1 MVSDKSDKSEMI
13 VHCSVTCLVQ
23 FLIGNL
29 PSASTLTDKC
39 GKGWNDTNINKYFT
53 LKKPDDDSDED
64 SNNKGCAEEVRD
76 KQKGIGKSK
85 QGYMTTSKQF
95 EAHRIILWTMRTILL
110 TKGGKIVTRIISFI

>member
-13 VHCSVTCLVQ
+13 VHCSVTHPVQ
-23 FLIGNL
+23 FPIGNL
-29 PSASTLTDKC
+29 LSTSTFTDKC

-64 SNNKGCAEEVRD
+64 SNNEGCAEEVRD

-95 EAHRIILWTMRTILL
+95 EAHHIIFWRMRTILL
-110 TKGGKIVTRIISFI
+110 TKGGKLVTRIISFI